1 MCSFTPFATT
11 AAILANSMTLVGIAL
26 DRYLAIVKYIN
37 GSWNPNTLLCV
48 SWAIFVWG
56 LASGIASPMLSSFYL
71 IEFYVILTD
80 PTNSTNEIG
89 YQSSCSCMGDKVCF
103 NLWKYRFVKLNSSAY
118 QFNKITAGK

>member
-37 GSWNPNTLLCV
+37 GTWNPSAILCV

-56 LASGIASPMLSSFYL
+56 LAAGIASPMLSSFYL
-71 IEFYVILTD
+71 IEFYIILTD
-80 PTNSTNEIG
+80 PVNPANELDV
-89 YQSSCSCMGDKVCF
+89 QLSLACMGDKVNPFYYYIYFIEISTHICCDE
-103 NLWKYRFVKLNSSAY
+103 
-118 QFNKITAGK
+118 